1 MKLKKLPIALILISL
16 LWTTV
21 FFAWNIYNQKNC
33 YDAKCR
39 IPKFLSKLKQ
49 SEIYE
54 NNKNRFRA
62 LYSNQTEKVRL
73 DVQTNIN
80 HSRAQELFKS
90 RQASLESL
98 FEDRPAT
105 YPGTI
110 SRQTGCQQ
118 KYKPLI
124 ENINQNNIDI
134 IVAKDIMFTNR
145 FTVGAC
151 VDDLLPNKGF
161 ITWYWCPSIKTFY
174 QVEYLQ
180 PKTNNEEKIFL
191 SAISCSD

>member
-1 MKLKKLPIALILISL
+1 MKLKKLPVALIVIFL
-16 LWTTV
+16 LLATV
-21 FFAWNIYNQKNC
+21 LFAWNIYNQKNC

-39 IPKFLSKLKQ
+39 IPKFLSQLKQ

-62 LYSNQTEKVRL
+62 LYSNQTEKVRI
-73 DVQTNIN
+73 DIKTNIN
-80 HSRAQELFKS
+80 DSLAQELFKS
-90 RQASLESL
+90 RQTSLESL
-98 FEDRPAT
+98 FEERPAT
-105 YPGTI
+105 YPGVI
-110 SRQTGCQQ
+110 SRQTTCQQ
-118 KYKPLI
+118 KYKPVI

-161 ITWYWCPSIKTFY
+161 IAWYWCPRIKSFY

-191 SAISCSD
+191 SAISCPD